1 MEGLGRGGNSQTL
14 MISDE
19 TLMLEFQRGS
29 RAAFEELFQRYR
41 EPIYGF
47 FRRRLHS
54 QERAEDLTQD
64 TFVAVIRGLLKY
76 EPKAHVRSYLY
87 GIALKVLANERR
99 KLARDLNR
107 HAVDCEPVA
116 DDPLDSA
123 VWVRQAMEK
132 LDDSE
137 REIVMLREY
146 EQLTYAEIAELLH
159 IPVNT
164 VRSRLFRS
172 RMVLK
177 QYLQPSPE
185 QSVDSR
191 GDLCP

>member
-1 MEGLGRGGNSQTL
+1 

-19 TLMLEFQRGS
+19 SLMLEFQRGS

-47 FRRRLHS
+47 FRRRLQS

-64 TFVAVIRGLLKY
+64 TFVAVIRGLSKY
-76 EPKAHVRSYLY
+76 ESRAHVRTYLY

-99 KLARDLNR
+99 KRARDPNQYF
-107 HAVDCEPVA
+107 ADGEPA
-116 DDPLDSA
+116 GDDPLDSA

-132 LDDSE
+132 LDGSE

-146 EQLTYAEIAELLH
+146 EQLTYAEIAELLQ

-172 RMVLK
+172 RTVLK
-177 QYLQPSPE
+177 QHLQPSSE
-185 QSVDSR
+185 QNVGSR
-191 GDLCP
+191 GDPCR